1 MIGTSIPF
9 EEFTQ
14 TITSLLQEKFGK
26 EFQIFAHTVIK
37 NNDRKKTGISVQRK
51 GSGLSPTIYIDD
63 LYHAGITQEEVQQI
77 AECLQKEFKQAEM
90 EEMDLSAFPRFETA
104 RKQLAFKL
112 INKEK
117 NKELLRETPH
127 KIFYDLAAVFYYS
140 VQEAP
145 FYGRAAITVT
155 QSHMQL
161 WKRNTEEL
169 WEAALENSLRL
180 FPAKIESM
188 EKVMKEMISTP
199 GHDGQN
205 AEGDWQEELKKEAGR
220 PDDMRMY
227 VLSNQEKLYG
237 AACMLYPEVLSAFG
251 KICGRDFYVLPSSI
265 HEVLLVFAEEGK
277 EKELKEIVTD
287 MNRNHV
293 APEEVLSDS
302 IYHYNT
308 KKGSLCLLL

>member
-1 MIGTSIPF
+1 MIGTSIRF

-14 TITSLLQEKFGK
+14 TITALLQEKFGK
-26 EFQIFAHTVIK
+26 EFQILAHTVVK
-37 NNDRKKTGISVQRK
+37 NNDMKRTGISVQRK
-51 GSGLSPTIYIDD
+51 GSALSPTIYIDD
-63 LYHAGITQEEVQQI
+63 LYHAGLTQEEVQQI
-77 AECLQKEFKQAEM
+77 AERLQKEFKQAEM
-90 EEMDLSAFPRFETA
+90 EEMDLSAFSRFETA
-104 RKQLAFKL
+104 RRQLAFKL
-112 INKEK
+112 INRKK
-117 NKELLRETPH
+117 NKEFLRETPH
-127 KIFYDLAAVFYYS
+127 RIFYDLAAVFYYS

-188 EKVMKEMISTP
+188 EKVMREMISP
-199 GHDGQN
+199 MRHNSQN
-205 AEGDWQEELKKEAGR
+205 TEENWQEQLQKEMGQHNG
-220 PDDMRMY
+220 MQMY

-237 AACMLYPEVLSAFG
+237 AACMLYPKILSDFG

-265 HEVLLVFAEEGK
+265 HEVLLILEEKGK
-277 EKELKEIVTD
+277 EKALKEIVQD

-308 KKGSLCLLL
+308 KADSLCLLP